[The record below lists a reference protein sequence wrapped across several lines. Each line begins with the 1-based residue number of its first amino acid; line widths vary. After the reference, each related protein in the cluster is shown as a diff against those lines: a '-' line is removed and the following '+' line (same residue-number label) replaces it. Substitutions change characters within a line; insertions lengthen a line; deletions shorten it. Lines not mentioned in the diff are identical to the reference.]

1 MIGKKLYN
9 QNPKSKQNQKYP
21 KNPYKINNKEISPHL
36 NVLQF
41 DLNSNNNNNNNFRKN
56 KNIRNLSQ
64 KPIRKPNNKI
74 NPNIQ
79 NIQNNN
85 YYFNNINNN
94 FIIKNSYPLENQNIN
109 NKNINN
115 NIKSNKKNSQR
126 QIRPLNIN
134 NSKNL
139 KNQSN
144 RYDNNKNNQ
153 SDKVKIKLD
162 QKGVYISNEEDVY
175 EDPNDPV
182 NKLNSL
188 LDYKQKNN
196 LEMSHEEKNMIETIK
211 KVSSNRVQYRNT
223 HQMLREIGKIMKDPV
238 VSFLIKKDPGIENK
252 EENPSDKLSEM
263 LSQKMLE
270 EHRQKMKEKKEE
282 DLYYEHLQKRIK
294 DEIRNKGSF
303 DFAKLPDKDRQML
316 AQRKVYNKIGLKVY
330 ENYANDNKEI
340 NNNIIKDKNQNE
352 ENIDEKIDNQIKNE
366 INREKKK
373 EEFLNELEKYNE
385 KDEEEE
391 DDDYFKYGE
400 INNIKKIKEYDN
412 EDINYN
418 YDDKDDINKEK
429 PTARGILEK
438 VLGKIEYKNEQLIN
452 HNPIKDVINNKK
464 DNTKKK
470 NFN

>member
-109 NKNINN
+109 NKNIYN

-270 EHRQKMKEKKEE
+270 EHR
-282 DLYYEHLQKRIK
+282 IK

-385 KDEEEE
+385 KDEEE